1 MTGTLNENETH
12 KNLFNKLGLSGYAK
26 VRTKK
31 VLFEVKLGLIL
42 IVVKME
48 KNCGFQLE
56 TMNIHLINQYF

>member
-1 MTGTLNENETH
+1 MTH
-12 KNLFNKLGLSGYAK
+12 KNLFYKLGLSGLRGATQK

-31 VLFEVKLGLIL
+31 VLFEIKLGLIL
-42 IVVKME
+42 IVVKMG